1 MPVIVLEK
9 DYDQWL
15 ENGSPE
21 LLRPIPSEMVEI
33 VAAELPRQV

>member
-9 DYDQWL
+9 DYDDWL
-15 ENGSPE
+15 ENGSSD

-33 VAAELPRQV
+33 AAA